1 MDIDLEI
8 IAISK
13 AKQGDKEAWRTLFD
27 QHFEPM
33 WCFCLHLANGRAD
46 IAEEISQQVFV
57 AAAKSIH
64 KFNDEH
70 GTFRSW
76 LFGIAKKRLAKL
88 KTKEVIQKSHELKIS
103 KANIEVPRADDK
115 HMQVYETLAKL
126 PGHYRDVLE
135 AKYME
140 KLTVNDIADAR
151 GKTPKAIEALLVR
164 AREKFAQVHKGLHD
178 KEEL

>member
-13 AKQGDKEAWRTLFD
+13 ARQGNKEAWRSLFD
-27 QHFEPM
+27 RHFEPV

-57 AAAKSIH
+57 TAAKNIH
-64 KFNDEH
+64 KFSDER
-70 GTFRSW
+70 GTFRGW
-76 LFGIAKKRLAKL
+76 LFGIAKKHLAKF
-88 KTKEVIQKSHELKIS
+88 KAKEAGRKSHEQKFS
-103 KANIEVPRADDK
+103 KLNIETPKRNDK

-151 GKTPKAIEALLVR
+151 GKTPKAIESLLVR
-164 AREKFAQVHKGLHD
+164 ARERFAKVHKRLHD
-178 KEEL
+178 NEEL